1 MIYFWIIVVLMF
13 SAFFSASEIAF
24 VSADRL
30 RIELEKSHGRFYS
43 RILTL
48 FFGAP
53 DLFITTML
61 VGNNIALVIYG
72 LLMAVVLEP
81 PLHEFITNDFA
92 VVFAQTILSTIL
104 ILIVAEFI
112 PKAVSKLNPN
122 WQLRTFALPLFGL
135 YILLYPIAIFSS
147 WLSKILFKI
156 FKVKG
161 LDEKDV
167 RLGRLDLDNYI
178 ESNAQSGDQPSL
190 NNTEVKI
197 LQNALDFPDV
207 KVRDCL
213 VPRNEITAVN
223 IDTTK
228 EELISIFDS
237 TGYSKILVYKDT
249 IDDLVGYIHA
259 IEMFKNTEQWQ
270 KNINPTI
277 YVPETQAADKVMRLL
292 MQKKKSIAIVV
303 DELGGTA
310 GIVTLEDIVEEI
322 FGEIED
328 EHDIKSVVMRKISDD
343 EYILSGRAEIE
354 QVNEEF
360 EELNLPTS
368 DEYKTVSGLLIDFYQ
383 GFPKRGE
390 EIYYPPHFHF
400 HIIRASGNKIG
411 LVKLKINES

>member
-1 MIYFWIIVVLMF
+1 MLLF
-13 SAFFSASEIAF
+13 SAFFSAGEIAF

-30 RIELEKSHGRFYS
+30 RIELEKSHGRVYS
-43 RILTL
+43 RILAL
-48 FFGAP
+48 FFDRP

-81 PLHEFITNDFA
+81 PLYRLVPNDFI

-104 ILIVAEFI
+104 ILIAAEFI

-122 WQLRTFALPLFGL
+122 RQLTTFAIPLFIL
-135 YILLYPIAIFSS
+135 YVLLFPIAIFSS
-147 WLSKILFKI
+147 WLSKMLFKV
-156 FKVKG
+156 FRVKG
-161 LDEKDV
+161 LNDRDV
-167 RLGRLDLDNYI
+167 RLGRIDLDNYI
-178 ESNAQSGDQPSL
+178 ESNVQGDQPSL
-190 NNTEVKI
+190 NTEVKI

-213 VPRNEITAVN
+213 VPRNELTAVD

-228 EELISIFDS
+228 SELIEMFDT

-259 IEMFKNTEQWQ
+259 IEMFKPSDQWQ
-270 KNINPTI
+270 SNITPTV
-277 YVPETQAADKVMRLL
+277 YVPETQTADKVMRLL
-292 MQKKKSIAIVV
+292 MQKKRSIAIVV

-328 EHDIKSVVMRKISDD
+328 EHDVKSLVMRKVAED
-343 EYILSGRAEIE
+343 EYLLSGRAEVE
-354 QVNEEF
+354 QVNETF
-360 EELNLPTS
+360 EELDLPVS
-368 DEYKTVSGLLIDFYQ
+368 DEYKTVSGLLIDYYQ
-383 GFPKRGE
+383 GFPSRGE
-390 EIYYPPHFHF
+390 AIDYPPHFQF
-400 HIIRASGNKIG
+400 RIIRSSGNRIG
-411 LVKLKINES
+411 LVKLKVLKDRD

>member
-43 RILTL
+43 RMLAI
-48 FFGAP
+48 FFDRP

-72 LLMAVVLEP
+72 LLMALLLEP
-81 PLHEFITNDFA
+81 YFHDFISNDFM
-92 VVFAQTILSTIL
+92 VVFAQTLVSTIL

-122 WQLRTFALPLFGL
+122 WQLRNFALPLFLL
-135 YILLYPIAIFSS
+135 YILLYPIALFSS
-147 WLSKILFKI
+147 WLSKILFKLFRI
-156 FKVKG
+156 KD

-178 ESNAQSGDQPSL
+178 ESNAQGDQPSL
-190 NNTEVKI
+190 NNEVKI

-228 EELISIFDS
+228 DELIEIFDS

-259 IEMFKNTEQWQ
+259 IEMFKNADHWQ
-270 KNINPTI
+270 QHINPTI

-328 EHDIKSVVMRKISDD
+328 EHDIKSVVMRKLSED
-343 EYILSGRAEIE
+343 EYILSGRAEVD
-354 QVNEEF
+354 QVNEVF
-360 EELNLPTS
+360 EELELPLS
-368 DEYKTVSGLLIDFYQ
+368 DEYKTISGLLIDFYQ

-390 EIYYPPHFHF
+390 EIHYPPHFLF
-400 HIIRASGNKIG
+400 RIIRSTGNKIG
-411 LVKLKINES
+411 LVKLKVIKP